1 MVKKK
6 KIPMRRLL
14 RYNLL
19 KHLPGDTGK
28 RYFRKHAF
36 LTAPQAFN
44 DAIEKCAGMT
54 HIDLGANIGE
64 FSEIMAAKAK
74 RVIAFEPDPWAY
86 DTLCQRIKPLSN
98 IEAINAAV
106 GTSDGEITLY
116 RHENFDNDPTL
127 RSQSS
132 SIFLS
137 KTEIT
142 AKGAHNVELIDFLR
156 FLRELDGNIGVLKI
170 DIEGAEVDLLEALM
184 QAPDLLK
191 RIHYIFV
198 ETHEYCIPEQKDRV
212 EALQLL
218 AAQTPSPVIN
228 LYWH

>member
-1 MVKKK
+1 MAEKK
-6 KIPMRRLL
+6 KISIRKLL
-14 RYNLL
+14 RYNLF
-19 KHLPGDTGK
+19 KHLPGETGK

-36 LTAPQAFN
+36 LTAPQAFSA
-44 DAIEKCAGMT
+44 AIEKCAGMVY
-54 HIDLGANIGE
+54 IDLGANIGE

-86 DTLCQRIKPLSN
+86 EALCQRIKPLSN
-98 IEAINAAV
+98 IDAINAAV

-132 SIFLS
+132 SVFLS

-142 AKGAHNVELIDFLR
+142 PQGAHNVQLIDFLR
-156 FLRELDGNIGVLKI
+156 FLRELDGDIGVLKI

-184 QAPDLLK
+184 KAPDLLQ

-198 ETHEYCIPEQKDRV
+198 ETHEYCIPEQTDRV
-212 EALQLL
+212 EALQRL